1 MFTAIL
7 DDSKNYKSKY
17 IVSGAAMES
26 YSFSYFNSAQKK
38 LLTNV
43 VLVSKLFYYVVSH
56 FKVLK
61 TTAKVY

>member
-1 MFTAIL
+1 
-7 DDSKNYKSKY
+7 
-17 IVSGAAMES
+17 MES